1 VREAGAKKI
10 YFASACPPIRF
21 PNVYGIDMA
30 TTTELI
36 AHNRTEDEISEL
48 IGADWLIYQ
57 DLEDLIE
64 SAKHGNPS
72 IQQFECSVFDGK
84 YITADIDRSYLKKL
98 EETRSDDKKSRK
110 LN

>member
-1 VREAGAKKI
+1 
-10 YFASACPPIRF
+10 
-21 PNVYGIDMA
+21 MA
-30 TTTELI
+30 ATTELI

-64 SAKHGNPS
+64 SAKYGNPS

-84 YITADIDRSYLKKL
+84 YITADIDISYLQKL
-98 EETRSDDKKSRK
+98 EESRSDEKKSRK